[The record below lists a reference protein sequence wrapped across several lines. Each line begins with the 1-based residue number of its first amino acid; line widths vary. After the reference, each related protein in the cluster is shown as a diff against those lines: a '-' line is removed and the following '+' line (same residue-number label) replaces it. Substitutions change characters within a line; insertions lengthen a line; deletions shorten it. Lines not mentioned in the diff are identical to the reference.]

1 MQDYFF
7 KLFDFILF
15 IISRILKSL
24 IVLHLISS
32 DGGES
37 FFFFFI
43 IDWTEDDNYIDQ
55 RLVFQSLGGL
65 IKFSK
70 KSTGYWS
77 TFLNDILS

>member
-37 FFFFFI
+37 FFFF
-43 IDWTEDDNYIDQ
+43 
-55 RLVFQSLGGL
+55 
-65 IKFSK
+65 
-70 KSTGYWS
+70 
-77 TFLNDILS
+77 